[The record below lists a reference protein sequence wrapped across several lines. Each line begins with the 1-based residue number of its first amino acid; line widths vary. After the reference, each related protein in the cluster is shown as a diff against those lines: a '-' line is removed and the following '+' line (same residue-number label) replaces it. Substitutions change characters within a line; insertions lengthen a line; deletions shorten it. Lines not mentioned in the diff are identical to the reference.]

1 MFEPQRV
8 PLDFL
13 ESILIDKKQLTE
25 DEIKQELYKSP
36 YTREEVDEYLTS
48 EQRGKGILI
57 KTARERVP
65 FQEKKKRPL
74 GLF

>member
-36 YTREEVDEYLTS
+36 YTKEEVDEYWVS
-48 EQRGKGILI
+48 EQRKKSILVKNAQERAS
-57 KTARERVP
+57 KTR
-65 FQEKKKRPL
+65 
-74 GLF
+74 

>member
-25 DEIKQELYKSP
+25 DEINQELYKSP
-36 YTREEVDEYLTS
+36 YTREEVGEYLTL
-48 EQRGKGILI
+48 EQRGKSILI
-57 KTARERVP
+57 KTARERVLL
-65 FQEKKKRPL
+65 QEKKKRP
-74 GLF
+74 

>member
-36 YTREEVDEYLTS
+36 YTKEEVDEYWVS
-48 EQRGKGILI
+48 EQR
-57 KTARERVP
+57 
-65 FQEKKKRPL
+65 KKKHFGKKCSRKS
-74 GLF
+74 F

>member
-25 DEIKQELYKSP
+25 GEIKQELYKSP

-48 EQRGKGILI
+48 EQRGKSILI
-57 KTARERVP
+57 KTARERVLL
-65 FQEKKKRPL
+65 QEKKKRP
-74 GLF
+74 

>member
-36 YTREEVDEYLTS
+36 YTRDEVDEYLTS
-48 EQRGKGILI
+48 EQRGKSILI
-57 KTARERVP
+57 KTARERVLL
-65 FQEKKKRPL
+65 QEKKKRP
-74 GLF
+74 

>member
-1 MFEPQRV
+1 MPGQRSFNMFEPQRV

-36 YTREEVDEYLTS
+36 YTKEEVDEYWVS
-48 EQRGKGILI
+48 EQRKKSILV
-57 KTARERVP
+57 KDARERAS
-65 FQEKKKRPL
+65 KTR
-74 GLF
+74 

>member
-25 DEIKQELYKSP
+25 DEINQELYKSP
-36 YTREEVDEYLTS
+36 YTREEVGEYLTL
-48 EQRGKGILI
+48 EQRGKSILI
-57 KTARERVP
+57 KTARERVAL
-65 FQEKKKRPL
+65 QEKKKRP
-74 GLF
+74 